1 MEMKKIGI
9 NFDANYAF
17 KTATGEIEQ
26 SYINVYWNEEY
37 GVGINPESEIIQAIK
52 SLDMRIP
59 VRIVQKNE
67 FENTN

>member
-9 NFDANYAF
+9 NFDTNNAL

-37 GVGINPESEIIQAIK
+37 QIGINPESDIIKALK
-52 SLDMRIP
+52 TLDMRIP
-59 VRIVQKNE
+59 IRIVEKNE
-67 FENTN
+67 YENTN